1 MIADEQQYAVTTTWV
16 ARCVASLEKLQALP
30 DTEPHL
36 AQRIAGTRSQL
47 EVLRREIAMWEA
59 GIREEVPPSPDAPE
73 LHAGPHDRAGAS
85 VRLKRAEIA
94 NIDRQVGIALD
105 RIADW
110 RRHRAWLEREIA
122 ELDALP
128 AGADPVEAAAID
140 PDPVPIEEAVRAG

>member
-1 MIADEQQYAVTTTWV
+1 MITDEQQYAVTTTWV
-16 ARCVASLEKLQALP
+16 ARCVASLERLQALA

-47 EVLRREIAMWEA
+47 DVLRRELVIWEA
-59 GIREEVPPSPDAPE
+59 GIREEVPGVPDPLPPPE
-73 LHAGPHDRAGAS
+73 GPIDGATAS

-122 ELDALP
+122 ELEAVPAVAAPAEAAPEEVLPAEALP
-128 AGADPVEAAAID
+128 
-140 PDPVPIEEAVRAG
+140 AVRAG

>member
-105 RIADW
+105 RIAYW
-110 RRHRAWLEREIA
+110 RRQRAWLEREIA
-122 ELDALP
+122 ALEGVP
-128 AGADPVEAAAID
+128 AEAASSESA
-140 PDPVPIEEAVRAG
+140 PDEVTPAAAMPAARAG